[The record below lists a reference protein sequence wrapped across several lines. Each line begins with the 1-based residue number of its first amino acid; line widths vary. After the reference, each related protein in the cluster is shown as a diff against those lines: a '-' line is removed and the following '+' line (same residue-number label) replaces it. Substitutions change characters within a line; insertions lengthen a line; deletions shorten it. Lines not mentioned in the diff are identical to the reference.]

1 MSTSGPGGVEL
12 VVAGDPA
19 AARALVEEFFV
30 GRGWRPRERGVG
42 RVDFECGSRRRTI
55 LLGGL
60 AGKAFHLT
68 ARIEIRDAGRDGVPR
83 SADRTAVI
91 RYRWGAD
98 DGRTLG
104 GTLGRARAARAHA
117 ETATA
122 LEEQLRARGHL
133 VRARR
138 A

>member
-1 MSTSGPGGVEL
+1 MR
-12 VVAGDPA
+12 VVT
-19 AARALVEEFFV
+19 V
-30 GRGWRPRERGVG
+30 
-42 RVDFECGSRRRTI
+42 C
-55 LLGGL
+55 
-60 AGKAFHLT
+60 
-68 ARIEIRDAGRDGVPR
+68 PR

-104 GTLGRARAARAHA
+104 GTLGRARAARAHE